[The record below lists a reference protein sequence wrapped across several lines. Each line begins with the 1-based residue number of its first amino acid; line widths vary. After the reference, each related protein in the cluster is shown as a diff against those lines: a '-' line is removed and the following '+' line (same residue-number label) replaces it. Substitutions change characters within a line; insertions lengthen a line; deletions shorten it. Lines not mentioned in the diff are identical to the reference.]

1 MRSVWLWIWCG
12 VVTSVWWPAD
22 AVVGG
27 NPASP
32 PEPDAAVVFVQKYG
46 RSCRVEG
53 IKDQKL
59 GYYTFFGIR
68 YAEPPVGPRRFQR
81 PVRRILAGELTAS
94 KPCSA
99 CPQPRLMNIFG
110 REDCLCLNVFSPK
123 MPGEEKGSPV
133 IFFIHG
139 GNYRT
144 GSAHPY
150 GGKHLVQADTIVVVA
165 QYRLGSLGF
174 ITNGQKD
181 ASGNAGMFDLHAAM
195 SWVKDYIQFFGGDP
209 SNVIIMGQGSGAS
222 AASVLSLSPEDRS
235 SKGVAAL
242 SGAPLSPG
250 AVRSNPEKYAEEL
263 ATRTNCPSKPVERL
277 ALCLRALPVE
287 KIIQADK
294 DSNVDFTTQNFLDEV
309 AGRAGTGARVEGSD
323 DNRALPILIEEMPAT
338 SLKKKRQHA
347 PLLTGVTSAETSRA
361 VFGKYSNFLK
371 KQLQEVSDFIKKDI
385 IGGLQNVVTD
395 VEGLLISSL
404 KLDQVQ
410 KVFPLGDFY
419 QSYTA
424 LRNESV
430 ENTITT
436 VDALT
441 KIVEATGDALFN
453 FPAYQSVKEWATGA
467 PSYLYSFEFVG
478 NLTKGS
484 HFLPGVILAD
494 NNEESEEAKKSTIKG
509 PAHGDELAYLFE
521 PLDEEGNSIEK
532 DEISSTDAHVRKSF
546 VGMVAEFAHSLNPLG
561 TKKESKFS
569 NLLLPFSKDNDQYIK
584 IDNDISLG
592 KNFRYC
598 QMGLWGNMADRTS
611 GELCKKLF
619 DGLLKFPTSLLKPV
633 TGNGGVPNLFNP
645 VDTQAPLVSLV
656 PRPPRPSKNNNNSPS
671 VFNIPFRGLQ

>member
-1 MRSVWLWIWCG
+1 MNSVRLWLWCG
-12 VVTSVWWPAD
+12 VVISILWPTD

-46 RSCRVEG
+46 RSCRIEG
-53 IKDQKL
+53 VKDQKL

-81 PVRRILAGELTAS
+81 PVRRVLAGELTAS
-94 KPCSA
+94 KPCAA

-110 REDCLCLNVFSPK
+110 NEDCLCLNVFSPK
-123 MPGEEKGSPV
+123 MPGNEKGSPV
-133 IFFIHG
+133 VFFIHG

-150 GGKHLVQADTIVVVA
+150 GGKHLVQTDTIVVVA

-174 ITNGQKD
+174 ITNGRKE

-209 SNVIIMGQGSGAS
+209 SKVIIMGQGSGAS
-222 AASVLSLSPEDRS
+222 AASLLALSPEDRS

-250 AVRSNPEKYAEEL
+250 AVRANPEKHAEEL
-263 ATRTNCPSKPVERL
+263 AERTNCPPRPIERL
-277 ALCLRALPVE
+277 VLCLRALPAE
-287 KIIQADK
+287 KIIMADK
-294 DSNVDFTTQNFLDEV
+294 DLNVDFTTEKFLDEV
-309 AGRAGTGARVEGSD
+309 SGRAGSGARVEGPD
-323 DNRALPILIEEMPAT
+323 DHRALPILVEEMPAN
-338 SLKKKRQHA
+338 SLKKKRQRA

-371 KQLQEVSDFIKKDI
+371 KKLQEVSDFIKKDI
-385 IGGLQNVVTD
+385 IGGLQTVVSQ
-395 VEGLLISSL
+395 VEGLLLSTL
-404 KLDQVQ
+404 KLDEIQNVL
-410 KVFPLGDFY
+410 PLGDFY

-424 LRNESV
+424 LQNASIQR
-430 ENTITT
+430 TISS

-467 PSYLYSFEFVG
+467 PSYLYSFEFTG

-484 HFLPGVILAD
+484 HFLPGVALAD
-494 NNEESEEAKKSTIKG
+494 SHEESEEAKQSTVRG
-509 PAHGDELAYLFE
+509 PAHGDELAYLFD
-521 PLDEEGNSIEK
+521 PLDEEGNSIEN
-532 DEISSTDAHVRKSF
+532 DVISSTDSRVRNAF
-546 VGMVAEFAHSLNPLG
+546 VGMIAKFAHNLHPLG
-561 TKKESKFS
+561 TKKDSKISDF
-569 NLLLPFSKDNDQYIK
+569 LMPFSKDNDRYIK
-584 IDNDISLG
+584 IDSDISLE

-598 QMGLWGNMADRTS
+598 QMGLWGKMAERTN
-611 GELCKKLF
+611 GEFCKKLF
-619 DGLLKFPTSLLKPV
+619 EGLHKWQTSLLRPV
-633 TGNGGVPNLFNP
+633 TGNVVVPNLFNP
-645 VDTQAPLVSLV
+645 KETQQVPLVSLI
-656 PRPPRPSKNNNNSPS
+656 PRAPRPSKKNNNPS
-671 VFNIPFRGLQ
+671 VLNIPFGGLQ

>member
-1 MRSVWLWIWCG
+1 M
-12 VVTSVWWPAD
+12 
-22 AVVGG
+22 VGG

-46 RSCRVEG
+46 RSSRIEG
-53 IKDQKL
+53 IKDPKL

-110 REDCLCLNVFSPK
+110 NEDCLCLNVFSPK
-123 MPGEEKGSPV
+123 MPGDEKGSPV
-133 IFFIHG
+133 VFFIHG

-174 ITNGQKD
+174 ITNGRKD

-209 SNVIIMGQGSGAS
+209 TKVIIMGQGSGAS
-222 AASVLSLSPEDRS
+222 AASMLSLSPEDRS

-250 AVRSNPEKYAEEL
+250 AVRTSPEKHAEDL
-263 ATRTNCPSKPVERL
+263 AARTNCPSKPVERL

-287 KIIQADK
+287 KIIKADQ

-309 AGRAGTGARVEGSD
+309 AGRSGTGARVEGAD
-323 DNRALPILIEEMPAT
+323 DYRALPILVEEMPAN

-371 KQLQEVSDFIKKDI
+371 KQLEEVSDFIKKDI
-385 IGGLQNVVTD
+385 IGGLQTVVTD
-395 VEGLLISSL
+395 VEGLILSSL

-419 QSYTA
+419 QSYSA
-424 LRNESV
+424 IRNQSV
-430 ENTITT
+430 QNTISSI
-436 VDALT
+436 DGLT

-484 HFLPGVILAD
+484 HFLPGVILAE
-494 NNEESEEAKKSTIKG
+494 NNEENEDAKKSNIKG
-509 PAHGDELAYLFE
+509 PAHGDELAYLFD
-521 PLDEEGNSIEK
+521 PLDEDGNSIEK

-546 VGMVAEFAHSLNPLG
+546 VGMIAKFAHSLHPLG
-561 TKKESKFS
+561 TKKESKFPD
-569 NLLLPFSKDNDQYIK
+569 LLPFSKDNDQYIK
-584 IDNDISLG
+584 IDSDISLG
-592 KNFRYC
+592 QNFRYC
-598 QMGLWGNMADRTS
+598 QMGLWGNMAERTS
-611 GELCKKLF
+611 GEFCKKLF
-619 DGLLKFPTSLLKPV
+619 DGLLKLPTTLLKPV
-633 TGNGGVPNLFNP
+633 TGNGVVPNLLNNP
-645 VDTQAPLVSLV
+645 IDNQAPLVSLV
-656 PRPPRPSKNNNNSPS
+656 PRQPRPPKNNNTPT
-671 VFNIPFRGLQ
+671 VLNIPFRGLQ